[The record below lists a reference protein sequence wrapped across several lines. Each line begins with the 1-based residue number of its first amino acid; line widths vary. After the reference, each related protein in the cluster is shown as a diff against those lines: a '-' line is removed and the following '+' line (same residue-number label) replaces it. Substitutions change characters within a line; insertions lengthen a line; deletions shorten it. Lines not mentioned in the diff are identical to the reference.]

1 MSINQEKSK
10 LDEILGQQTS
20 PKPEVKKPQNSRK
33 DGQILDERCD
43 FKMAGFQDGIFMS
56 ADYQEGFVNG
66 LAQGIAEARHR
77 TLKALNKS
85 FKANREK
92 TLQVNYDSRE
102 FENTMRIEPLS
113 GIAFFALPP
122 SNNED

>member
-10 LDEILGQQTS
+10 LDEILSQQNQ
-20 PKPEVKKPQNSRK
+20 PKPEVKKPQSQK
-33 DGQILDERCD
+33 SSQIIDERYD

-66 LAQGIAEARHR
+66 LAQGITEARQR

-85 FKANREK
+85 FKANREQS
-92 TLQVNYDSRE
+92 LRVNYNSSD
-102 FENTMRIEPLS
+102 FENMMRIDPLS
-113 GIAFFALPP
+113 GIGIFALPP
-122 SNNED
+122 SNED